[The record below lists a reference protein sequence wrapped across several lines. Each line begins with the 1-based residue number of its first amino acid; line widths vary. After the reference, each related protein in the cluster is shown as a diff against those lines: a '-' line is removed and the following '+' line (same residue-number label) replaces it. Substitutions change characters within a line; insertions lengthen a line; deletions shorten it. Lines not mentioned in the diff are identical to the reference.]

1 MSAALPLPLRIAS
14 PRSVA
19 GPRARPLPA
28 RGAAQAVQPGT
39 VPGPAPLLVSIRRV
53 RLVGLDLAPSQR
65 AQLSRS
71 LQDELVR
78 LLRLRRDALD
88 PREAPWLRGPDLGAA
103 SGARTRCADL
113 AAGVADSLSR
123 SLAGERGERR

>member
-19 GPRARPLPA
+19 GARARRLPA
-28 RGAAQAVQPGT
+28 PGTAQAARPGAA
-39 VPGPAPLLVSIRRV
+39 PGPAPLLVSIRRV
-53 RLVGLDLAPSQR
+53 RLVGLDLAPGQR
-65 AQLSRS
+65 AQLSRA

-78 LLRLRRDALD
+78 LLRQRRDALD
-88 PREAPWLRGPDLGAA
+88 PRETPWLRGPDLNAA
-103 SGARTRCADL
+103 SVARPRCAEL

-123 SLAGERGERR
+123 SLSGERGERR